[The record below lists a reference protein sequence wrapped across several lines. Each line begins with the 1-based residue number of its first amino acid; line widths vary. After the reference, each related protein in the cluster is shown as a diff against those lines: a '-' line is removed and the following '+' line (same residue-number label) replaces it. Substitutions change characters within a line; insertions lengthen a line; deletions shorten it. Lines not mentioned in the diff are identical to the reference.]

1 MADGFARLNPFAKR
15 ESHSDGAINTYRIL
29 TIISWLMAVVASVYY
44 STWQTRSHDG
54 TLIRQGIWDLNRLYP
69 SAFTLNATIVE
80 IFWVVIFLSQIGYV
94 GALFS
99 NNAETKH
106 SAANVGSHFILNNLL
121 QFAFVLLFVHNH
133 FILAEIVLVVNF
145 FNLTSQYFR
154 HNSYARYIHMPVVSA
169 PLAWTFV
176 AIYWNGA
183 IMVHRPHNL
192 VARIFGNV
200 FVWAILVYGLFY
212 IFAYKDYT
220 MGFSLSVLSAALGV
234 AQFVDRIAAF
244 QWIFAFVIMSVLF
257 VMTLVVAVP
266 AWQGRDFNWGR
277 SPQADAE
284 RAPLLNDN

>member
-1 MADGFARLNPFAKR
+1 
-15 ESHSDGAINTYRIL
+15 
-29 TIISWLMAVVASVYY
+29 
-44 STWQTRSHDG
+44 
-54 TLIRQGIWDLNRLYP
+54 
-69 SAFTLNATIVE
+69 
-80 IFWVVIFLSQIGYV
+80 
-94 GALFS
+94 
-99 NNAETKH
+99 
-106 SAANVGSHFILNNLL
+106 
-121 QFAFVLLFVHNH
+121 VLLFVHNH

-212 IFAYKDYT
+212 IFAYKVSAGCWGKVAWHSRKASNMASSSQDYT